1 MSMCWP
7 RPDFTRPSSAAHTA
21 ATPWMPVYMSA
32 SAIRNNGGGSPATPT
47 IAIAPLFASA
57 ISPKP
62 ACAESGPV
70 WPYADTEQ

>member
-1 MSMCWP
+1 MCWP
-7 RPDFTRPSSAAHTA
+7 RPELTRPSSAAQTA

-32 SAIRNNGGGSPATPT
+32 SAIRNSGGGSPGTPI

-62 ACAESGPV
+62 GCAASGPV
-70 WPYADTEQ
+70 CPYAETEQ